1 MSIERVVGRLGG
13 HVGDL
18 SDGHERWR
26 IYRLAV
32 DLPEAWAD
40 LLDAARHEADPA
52 ITSAVVVQLLE
63 VVPPEMRPA
72 VVDVLGK
79 GEGHDFAAT
88 RSKELGI
95 MDELL
100 ADRYDAKIAH
110 AEVGSWSTWLQLRAA
125 SQVANGEILAELSK
139 SGRTKRVRYVASRRM
154 RSPGIDP
161 QSHLVILA
169 ADPPRSPRP
178 SRCPGLV

>member
-1 MSIERVVGRLGG
+1 VSIERIVGRVGD

-40 LLDAARHEADPA
+40 LLDAVRHEADPTIA
-52 ITSAVVVQLLE
+52 SAVAVQLLE
-63 VVPPEMRPA
+63 VVPPEMRGA
-72 VVDVLGK
+72 VVDVLDKGK
-79 GEGHDFAAT
+79 GHDFAAT

-100 ADRYDAKIAH
+100 AGRYDAKIAR
-110 AEVGSWSTWLQLRAA
+110 AQVDSWSTWLQLRAV
-125 SQVANGEILAELSK
+125 SQVANEEILAELSK

-154 RSPGIDP
+154 RSPGTG
-161 QSHLVILA
+161 
-169 ADPPRSPRP
+169 P
-178 SRCPGLV
+178 SRIQ